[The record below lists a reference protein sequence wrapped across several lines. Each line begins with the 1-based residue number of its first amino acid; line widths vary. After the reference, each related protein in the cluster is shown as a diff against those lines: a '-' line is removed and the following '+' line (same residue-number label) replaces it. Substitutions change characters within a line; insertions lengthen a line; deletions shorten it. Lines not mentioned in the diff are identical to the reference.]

1 MSDRIPVVLKPASI
15 NDRGSQKCRLSPSV
29 MKSLNCEIA
38 SFVRISFPNKSVIC
52 YAWPYDSENS
62 TSEVFYDDTVCENQG
77 KRENKTTYSIVPLKC
92 SKAKTVSITVIV
104 RNYKQF
110 HSWKTFSSISANL
123 ENKCSKCLR
132 NMCITKSCFIN
143 LKCSKLSSLFG
154 INSILVNDIGTES
167 DSDAGLIHGKT
178 KIVIDNVLSENRYEN
193 TQRRKPSCLGGM
205 SEVIS
210 QLLDLISLPL
220 LNPDSFKQLRIP
232 HTQGILLRGPP
243 GCGKTS
249 LVKVIAYD
257 CGSALLTINGPDM
270 LGSRPGETEDNLKNM
285 FTKAKDLSLEG
296 PCILFFDEI
305 DTVCPK
311 RNNSSNSQDSRV
323 TSAMMSCMDEL
334 DENESLIVIGATNR
348 PSAIDP
354 ALRRPGRFEREILIN
369 VPTKTQRLDILSTI
383 TEHLVT
389 CDLNLDLIADLTN
402 GFVGADLTSLCNE
415 AIYSAM
421 TRCNDKQISSI
432 EMQDFECGM
441 KKVIPSLQKGVEG
454 VVDVK
459 QVNWKDI
466 GGLHDVKQQIKQAVE
481 WPMLHPEVFKRFGL
495 PVSKGVLLYGPPGC
509 CKTTLVRAAATTTRT
524 TFLSL
529 NGAQL
534 FSPFVGESERIVTE
548 TFQKARTLAPSILFL
563 DEIDSIVGKRS
574 EGGSHRGVQERLLST
589 LLNEMDGIGIRLDDK
604 VTGSS
609 NKEAEGE
616 TSGQTQVKE
625 DQKTDVDNSRVL
637 VVAATNRPDLVD
649 AALLRPGRLDR
660 IVYVPHPD
668 YQARLEILKIQC
680 KTIPVND
687 VDLETLATNT
697 QYYTGA
703 DLTSLCREAAMF
715 AMTENLEANEV
726 RERHFHAALSVVKPS
741 LNDFLIEKY
750 KNIHFNKTEKSLL
763 K

>member
-1 MSDRIPVVLKPASI
+1 MS
-15 NDRGSQKCRLSPSV
+15 
-29 MKSLNCEIA
+29 E
-38 SFVRISFPNKSVIC
+38 KSV
-52 YAWPYDSENS
+52 
-62 TSEVFYDDTVCENQG
+62 V
-77 KRENKTTYSIVPLKC
+77 
-92 SKAKTVSITVIV
+92 
-104 RNYKQF
+104 
-110 HSWKTFSSISANL
+110 
-123 ENKCSKCLR
+123 
-132 NMCITKSCFIN
+132 
-143 LKCSKLSSLFG
+143 
-154 INSILVNDIGTES
+154 
-167 DSDAGLIHGKT
+167 
-178 KIVIDNVLSENRYEN
+178 
-193 TQRRKPSCLGGM
+193 
-205 SEVIS
+205 
-210 QLLDLISLPL
+210 
-220 LNPDSFKQLRIP
+220 
-232 HTQGILLRGPP
+232 
-243 GCGKTS
+243 
-249 LVKVIAYD
+249 
-257 CGSALLTINGPDM
+257 
-270 LGSRPGETEDNLKNM
+270 
-285 FTKAKDLSLEG
+285 
-296 PCILFFDEI
+296 
-305 DTVCPK
+305 
-311 RNNSSNSQDSRV
+311 
-323 TSAMMSCMDEL
+323 
-334 DENESLIVIGATNR
+334 
-348 PSAIDP
+348 
-354 ALRRPGRFEREILIN
+354 ILIN
-369 VPTKTQRLDILSTI
+369 VPTKPQRLDILSTI
-383 TEHLVT
+383 TKHLVT

-415 AIYSAM
+415 AVYSAM
-421 TRCNDKQISSI
+421 TRRNDNQISAV
-432 EMQDFECGM
+432 EMQDFYCAI

-454 VVDVK
+454 VVDIK
-459 QVNWKDI
+459 QVDWQDI

-509 CKTTLVRAAATTTRT
+509 CKTTLVRAAATATRT

-609 NKEAEGE
+609 TEEAEGVMP
-616 TSGQTQVKE
+616 GQTQVKE
-625 DQKTDVDNSRVL
+625 NRKSDVDNSRVL

-680 KTIPVND
+680 KKIPVND
-687 VDLETLATNT
+687 VDIETLATTT

-726 RERHFHAALSVVKPS
+726 RERYFHAALSVVKPS
-741 LNDFLIEKY
+741 LNDVLIEKY
-750 KNIHFNKTEKSLL
+750 KNIHFGKTNQSLL